1 MAMKIGYIMVYDL
14 EIFQSTRPVRGGT
27 SRAGLQCRTIKRKKS
42 GSSALFPQH
51 TVFGISIHG
60 K

>member
-27 SRAGLQCRTIKRKKS
+27 SRAGLQCRTIKNFNPPAPCGAGR
-42 GSSALFPQH
+42 
-51 TVFGISIHG
+51 
-60 K
+60 